1 MRFLTSSRRHK
12 AARPILVA
20 LALVLI
26 GGLYAAVS
34 PATNSSADD
43 TTTTAQI
50 AQGRQLFAVSC
61 ASCHGL
67 NGEGLA
73 AEGAPSLV
81 GVGAAAVDFQVRSGR
96 MPMANP
102 LVQAPRKENTFTDEE
117 RAALAAFVASLGGGP
132 SIPTEDQYTPEGLS
146 EEAIAKGGDLFRT
159 NCSACHNF
167 QGSGGA
173 LPNGKVAP
181 PLIGLEAIDIYEAM
195 RTGPGQMPIFN
206 GAAIPDTDVQAM
218 VGYLDE
224 LHAQPSA
231 GLTLGGLGPV
241 SEGLW
246 AWIAGMGS
254 LVLFAMWITSKA
266 ARK

>member
-96 MPMANP
+96 MPMASQSVSP
-102 LVQAPRKENTFTDEE
+102 TPRSM
-117 RAALAAFVASLGGGP
+117 R
-132 SIPTEDQYTPEGLS
+132 
-146 EEAIAKGGDLFRT
+146 
-159 NCSACHNF
+159 
-167 QGSGGA
+167 
-173 LPNGKVAP
+173 
-181 PLIGLEAIDIYEAM
+181 AM
-195 RTGPGQMPIFN
+195 RKATRSF
-206 GAAIPDTDVQAM
+206 
-218 VGYLDE
+218 
-224 LHAQPSA
+224 PSR
-231 GLTLGGLGPV
+231 T
-241 SEGLW
+241 
-246 AWIAGMGS
+246 
-254 LVLFAMWITSKA
+254 
-266 ARK
+266 